1 MENKKTI
8 IIMIILIIFIIVFIG
23 AIICL
28 NVGNQKQLNILTE
41 ESNNLL
47 KQDLI
52 KDEINADIKTSKNYA
67 KVEKTIKEYLSNVKN
82 IYVEMQNLND
92 NIDAEKIFTADN
104 LKDHNL
110 EEIDELV
117 SEDRNKSKEY
127 IDKCKKMIEEKSI
140 MNAINEVKFT
150 SKSEYYIDLYK
161 SVMLSDSM
169 KKQLNNIE
177 TEIENSKDKLYDK
190 LTVVSN
196 IKQYLE
202 ENSKYWSIKGDKIV
216 FTNNNVI
223 VQYYNL
229 IKKWNS

>member
-82 IYVEMQNLND
+82 IYVEMQNVND
-92 NIDAEKIFTADN
+92 NIDA
-104 LKDHNL
+104 
-110 EEIDELV
+110 
-117 SEDRNKSKEY
+117 
-127 IDKCKKMIEEKSI
+127 
-140 MNAINEVKFT
+140 
-150 SKSEYYIDLYK
+150 
-161 SVMLSDSM
+161 
-169 KKQLNNIE
+169 
-177 TEIENSKDKLYDK
+177 
-190 LTVVSN
+190 
-196 IKQYLE
+196 
-202 ENSKYWSIKGDKIV
+202 
-216 FTNNNVI
+216 
-223 VQYYNL
+223 
-229 IKKWNS
+229 